1 MSKFRNITFALLS
14 LVLISGLLTAQ
25 EGSFRGRIIGTVSD
39 DEGIALPGV
48 VVEATSP
55 KMIGKATAITNELGI
70 YRLLSLDPGTYKIT
84 FTLEAF
90 NTIVR
95 DGIIVGLEQTITV
108 NITMSPGTIEEE
120 ITIIG
125 RSPLIDVKSTSRGM
139 TLSKDIFQILP
150 KGRNFDTLVTT
161 VPGVYDDEDLLSG
174 ISVDGASGAENMYYV
189 DGTLTNDLYDGEG
202 GQDVSFDFAEEV
214 QFKASGYAAEYGGSV
229 GGVIN
234 VITRSGGNEF
244 HGEIIGYYWGTA
256 LEGKRR
262 PELDLDFDDEA
273 YSQYYTYDEF
283 NGRTKDYTLE
293 GGFNLGGYIFKDR
306 LWFFGSFMPRYFHR
320 GRVMDFTI
328 QGDPGVKNDYVR
340 TETYYNFA
348 LKLTAQP
355 INNMR
360 VGASFVNNTWK
371 YKGDNAEAQDASSTV
386 DYEQYGYTY
395 PIYSGSAYADLTL
408 GNNALFSV
416 RGGYYYYN
424 KTDQLADIPDAPY
437 YAFEQ
442 EQPYSYADVG
452 NSDFSEIPASH
463 VHPPGWR
470 SYPRGSLMQTN
481 KVIRT
486 RLNVNA
492 DFTYYL
498 NLGGEHAFKAGAQ
511 FVRRHEDRDET
522 GQQPIV
528 YLSWG
533 ADPFVAYGVT
543 YSNGPYGWYGVRGN
557 DDTGPYGN
565 FFTVNM
571 NSWAFY
577 LQDSWTIAD
586 KLTINLGVRT
596 ESEYI
601 PSYTADPIF
610 AGIEKPVDFPFSS
623 KIAPRLGFIYDVYG
637 DSSLKVFGS
646 FGIFHDVMKLYM
658 GSNAL
663 GGNKWKS
670 AYYTLDHWDYEQIGV
685 NNNYPGTLMKVLD
698 FRPPVFDSIDKDMH
712 PFTQREISI
721 GAEKSLT
728 ENVSASLRVVNKKV
742 LWAIE
747 DCGVVLPEGEYYYYC
762 NPGGDFIN
770 ARYADSIEGGF
781 LEPGTP
787 NMPKAKRDYW
797 AVNVAL
803 EKRFSNN
810 WLGGFSYTWSS
821 LRGNFTGLASGDE
834 LGRNSPNGERYFD
847 IWHLSFDKNINPID
861 GPLPTDRPHA
871 LKAYGSYVFPFG
883 LTVGTIVNAMSG
895 TPTSE
900 EWNVDTPG
908 YYPFNRNS
916 MGRTPFLWFANVYAE
931 YNIKLT
937 DRYRL
942 NFNINVDNVF
952 NADTAQWIYRKQYR
966 KNVSPGDVALLS
978 KDWEPDPDV
987 GVVDPRW
994 GKEYNFFPPI
1004 EVRVG
1009 IKFIF

>member
-1 MSKFRNITFALLS
+1 MSKFRNITFALLG
-14 LVLISGLLTAQ
+14 LVLISGLLVAQ
-25 EGSFRGRIIGTVSD
+25 EGSVRGRIVGTVSD
-39 DEGIALPGV
+39 DEGVALPGV
-48 VVEATSP
+48 TVEATSP
-55 KMIGKATAITNELGI
+55 KMVGKATAITNDIGVF
-70 YRLLSLDPGTYKIT
+70 RLLSLDSGTYKIT
-84 FTLEAF
+84 FTLQAF

-108 NITMSPGTIEEE
+108 NITMSPGRIEEE

-125 RSPLIDVKSTSRGM
+125 ASPLIDVKSTSRGM
-139 TLSKDIFQILP
+139 TLTKDIFQILP

-189 DGTLTNDLYDGEG
+189 DGTLVNDLYNGEG

-262 PELDLDFDDEA
+262 PRLDFDFED
-273 YSQYYTYDEF
+273 YTQSQYYSYDEYM
-283 NGRTKDYTLE
+283 GKTDDYTIE
-293 GGFNLGGYIFKDR
+293 GGFNVGGYILKDR
-306 LWFFGSFMPRYFHR
+306 LWFFGSFMPKYFHR
-320 GRVMDFTI
+320 NRVMDFTI
-328 QGDPGVKNDYVR
+328 QGDPGVENSYVR
-340 TETYYNFA
+340 TQTYYNFMA
-348 LKLTAQP
+348 KLTAQP

-360 VGASFVNNTWK
+360 VGASFINNTWK
-371 YKGDNAEAQDASSTV
+371 YKGDNAEAQNASATT
-386 DYEQYGYTY
+386 DYGQYGYTY
-395 PIYSGSAYADLTL
+395 PNYSGSAYADLTL

-416 RGGYYYYN
+416 RGGYFFWN
-424 KTDQLADIPDAPY
+424 RTDQLTGVPDAPFY
-437 YAFEQ
+437 GFEM
-442 EQPYSYADVG
+442 EQPFSYADVE
-452 NSDFSEIPASH
+452 NSMFPEIPAAL
-463 VHPPGWR
+463 VHPAGWR
-470 SYPRGSLMQTN
+470 SYPRGSLMAAN
-481 KVIRT
+481 KRIRK
-486 RLNVNA
+486 RFNVNA

-498 NLGGEHAFKAGAQ
+498 NLGGEHAFKAGVQ
-511 FVRRHEDRDET
+511 FIRRGEDRDET
-522 GQQPIV
+522 GAQPIV
-528 YLSWG
+528 YLAWDSL
-533 ADPFVAYGVT
+533 FEAYGVT
-543 YSNGPYGWYGVRGN
+543 YDRGTYGWYGVRGN

-586 KLTINLGVRT
+586 KLTLNLGVRT

-601 PSYTADPIF
+601 PSYTADPLF
-610 AGIEKPVDFPFSS
+610 ADIDKPINFPFSS
-623 KIAPRLGFIYDVYG
+623 KVAPRFGFIYDVFG

-658 GSNAL
+658 GAGAL
-663 GGNKWKS
+663 GGTKWKS
-670 AYYTLDHWDYEQIGV
+670 AYYTLDDYDYTKIGV

-698 FRPPVFDSIDKDMH
+698 FRPPVFDSIDADMK
-712 PFTQREISI
+712 PFTQREISL
-721 GAEKSLT
+721 GAEKMLM
-728 ENVSASLRVVNKKV
+728 ENVSASIRLVNKKV

-770 ARYADSIEGGF
+770 EQYASSIEAGF

-797 AVNVAL
+797 AVNLAVD
-803 EKRFSNN
+803 KRFTDN
-810 WLGGFSYTWSS
+810 WLGGFSFTWSS

-847 IWHLSFDKNINPID
+847 IWHLSFDKNLNPID
-861 GPLPTDRPHA
+861 GPLPTDRPLA
-871 LKAYGSYVFPFG
+871 FKAYGSYVFPFG
-883 LTVGTIVNAMSG
+883 LTVGAIVNAMSG

-916 MGRTPFLWFANVYAE
+916 MGRTPFLWFANAYAE

-937 DRYRL
+937 DKYRINL
-942 NFNINVDNVF
+942 NVNVDNIF
-952 NADTAQWIYRKQYR
+952 NVETEQWIYRKKYR
-966 KNVSPGDVALLS
+966 YNVSPGDAVLLT
-978 KDWEPDPDV
+978 KDWEPDVDV

-994 GKEYNFFPPI
+994 GKGYNFFPPI